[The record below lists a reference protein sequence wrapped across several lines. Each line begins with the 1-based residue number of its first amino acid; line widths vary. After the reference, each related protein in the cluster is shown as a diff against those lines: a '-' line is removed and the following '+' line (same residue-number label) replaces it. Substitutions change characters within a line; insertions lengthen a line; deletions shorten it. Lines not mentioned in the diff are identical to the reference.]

1 MAPLSQKENTLKS
14 IKESEWVTDKGQRTL
29 LDLILGII
37 AFDIL
42 ALIPTFF
49 IKNKL
54 QYALGIILGLF
65 VAVFMSVHMY
75 RTLEKAILMDSKGA
89 KHKTRLGAFL
99 RLLLMAGAL
108 IAAALFPDYISL
120 IGTMIGIFGL
130 KVAALVQPFTDI
142 AVLKITGKGG

>member
-1 MAPLSQKENTLKS
+1 MKS

-29 LDLILGII
+29 LDLLLGII

-42 ALIPTFF
+42 ALIPIFF
-49 IKNKL
+49 IKGKFSYL
-54 QYALGIILGLF
+54 LGMILGCA
-65 VAVFMSVHMY
+65 VAVFMSIHMY

-99 RLLLMAGAL
+99 RLLIMAGAL
-108 IAAALFPDYISL
+108 IVSALFPDYISL
-120 IGTMIGIFGL
+120 ISTMVGIFGL
-130 KVAALVQPFTDI
+130 KVAALIQPFTDI